1 MSNYTDGK
9 KTVKIE
15 MRDWEDGGFLPDWE
29 ADFFNNG
36 CLEYDE
42 ETDTYKVDDVDYL
55 VEQALDYKYS
65 VGDFADA
72 WYSGV
77 EGTEDHTPDDRG
89 VWVDDE
95 YMENQKLQAVW
106 DEKRKKMIEEE

>member
-1 MSNYTDGK
+1 MGKYTDGK

-15 MRDWEDGGFLPDWE
+15 MRDWENGGFLPDWE

-42 ETDTYKVDDVDYL
+42 ETDTFKVDDVDYL
-55 VEQALDYKYS
+55 IEQALDYKYS

-77 EGTEDHTPDDRG
+77 EGTENHTPDARG
-89 VWVDDE
+89 VWVDGE

-106 DEKRKKMIEEE
+106 DEKCKKMIE